1 MEDIFLL
8 VEHSRDRGE
17 VHVLGWFSTE
27 TEAREAAQALEW
39 QAYRTALKIKGV
51 SHGAVPPG
59 EATYRRYWV
68 KGISRYHANTLT
80 ASGTLH

>member
-17 VHVLGWFSTE
+17 VHVLGWFATE

-39 QAYRTALKIKGV
+39 QALRAAMKIKGV
-51 SHGAVPPG
+51 DHQATAPIQ
-59 EATYRRYWV
+59 ATYRRYWV
-68 KGISRYHANTLT
+68 KGISRYHANTLAT
-80 ASGTLH
+80 SGTLH